1 LIDEFPVA
9 SFGGRLE
16 RIGVEPAPF
25 SSVEQAELIFGDD
38 VGEVLLRR
46 DEHLRFID
54 EDGSVRVEM
63 VGWATGVGARDG
75 PPSTLRS
82 GRHGYGCG
90 YGVGTGAARH

>member
-1 LIDEFPVA
+1 LIDECPVA
-9 SFGGRLE
+9 SFGGRLD
-16 RIGVEPAPF
+16 RVGVEPAPF

-63 VGWATGVGARDG
+63 VGWALELESAMGLHR
-75 PPSTLRS
+75 P
-82 GRHGYGCG
+82 
-90 YGVGTGAARH
+90 